1 VSDSTLEKAVMDAL
15 ADNRRVHADEI
26 AVQAID
32 GAVIL
37 RGTVG
42 SLVQQAEAAR
52 TARRV
57 LGVRNV
63 EDQLQVRPM
72 GPDERADADT
82 KAAVLA
88 ALIDDDDLHAA
99 DIDVKANDGTVTLS
113 GLVEFARS
121 RDRAERVAL
130 GVAGVAQVHNRLKV
144 LVPVSPD
151 DVPRRPSI
159 SAGDRPA
166 RRGV

>member
-130 GVAGVAQVHNRLKV
+130 GVAGVAQVHNRL
-144 LVPVSPD
+144 
-151 DVPRRPSI
+151 
-159 SAGDRPA
+159 
-166 RRGV
+166 

>member
-1 VSDSTLEKAVMDAL
+1 MSDHSLENAVMQAL
-15 ADNRRVHADEI
+15 AGNRRVHADEI

-42 SLVQQAEAAR
+42 SLVQQVEAAR

-57 LGVRNV
+57 MGVQTV

-72 GPDERADADT
+72 GPDGRADADT
-82 KAAVLA
+82 QAAVLA
-88 ALIDDDDLHAA
+88 ALIDDDELHAA
-99 DIDVKANDGTVTLS
+99 DIDVGAKDGTVTLS
-113 GLVEFARS
+113 GLVEFAAN

-130 GVAGVAQVHNRLKV
+130 GVAGVACVRNRLKV
-144 LVPVSPD
+144 LVPAASYDGLRLP
-151 DVPRRPSI
+151 
-159 SAGDRPA
+159 AGP
-166 RRGV
+166 

>member
-1 VSDSTLEKAVMDAL
+1 MSDHSLENAVMQAL

-42 SLVQQAEAAR
+42 SLVQQVEAAR

-57 LGVRNV
+57 LGVQRV

-72 GPDERADADT
+72 GPERRADADT

-88 ALIDDDDLHAA
+88 ALIDDYQLHAA
-99 DIDVKANDGTVTLS
+99 DIDVDAKDGTVTLS
-113 GLVEFARS
+113 GLVEFSRN
-121 RDRAERVAL
+121 RDRAERVAR
-130 GVAGVAQVHNRLKV
+130 GVAGVSHVHNQLKV
-144 LVPVSPD
+144 LVPV
-151 DVPRRPSI
+151 
-159 SAGDRPA
+159 PA
-166 RRGV
+166 KDAS